1 MRRKIS
7 KQKRALA
14 IMTML
19 LFLEQRSDDWGKK
32 KKINYPQKEKKMY
45 LGKSYATIF
54 ML

>member
-32 KKINYPQKEKKMY
+32 KKNQLSTEGKKNV
-45 LGKSYATIF
+45 F
-54 ML
+54 R

>member
-1 MRRKIS
+1 
-7 KQKRALA
+7 
-14 IMTML
+14 MTML

-32 KKINYPQKEKKMY
+32 KKNQLSTEGKKMY